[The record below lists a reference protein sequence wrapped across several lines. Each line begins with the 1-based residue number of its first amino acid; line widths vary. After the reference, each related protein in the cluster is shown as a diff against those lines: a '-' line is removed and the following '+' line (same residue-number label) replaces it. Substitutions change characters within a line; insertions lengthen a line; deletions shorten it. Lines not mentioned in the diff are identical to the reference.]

1 MEGLLW
7 SYARRISYC
16 WCISRGSNG
25 NTKGSINVISNGS
38 KIIVPEG
45 VALITVQDGAITG
58 IITEP
63 GGYEFTTDSVNSKS
77 IFAGDGI
84 IDSIVKQS
92 WERFKF
98 GGIPAAQQLVFYVN
112 LKEIPNNR
120 FGTQSEIYWDDA
132 YFGTQVGAITRG
144 TYTLKI
150 VDPIL
155 FVKNFVPVEYLLP
168 NAPQFDFSDMDN
180 PAGEQLFNEVVG
192 CLSAAF
198 SMYTNDPSKG
208 NRITKIQS
216 DQIGFAQSLSSAV
229 DGAYQWRQDR
239 GLEIVKTAILSIE
252 YDEDTKEMLKDVKR
266 ADALAGARGNSFMQ
280 QSVARGL
287 QAAGENGG
295 GSGMAF
301 MGMGVGAA
309 GNVMNGVQ
317 QPNNPSSYQPNFG
330 QQPQQPQQQY
340 QQGYD
345 QQAQYQ
351 QQPQQAQPEQVQQA
365 QPEQPQMQDTT
376 AKLIEMKK
384 LLDAGVLSQEE
395 FDRIKMQLLG
405 L

>member
-1 MEGLLW
+1 
-7 SYARRISYC
+7 
-16 WCISRGSNG
+16 
-25 NTKGSINVISNGS
+25 
-38 KIIVPEG
+38 
-45 VALITVQDGAITG
+45 
-58 IITEP
+58 
-63 GGYEFTTDSVNSKS
+63 
-77 IFAGDGI
+77 
-84 IDSIVKQS
+84 
-92 WERFKF
+92 
-98 GGIPAAQQLVFYVN
+98 
-112 LKEIPNNR
+112 
-120 FGTQSEIYWDDA
+120 
-132 YFGTQVGAITRG
+132 
-144 TYTLKI
+144 
-150 VDPIL
+150 
-155 FVKNFVPVEYLLP
+155 
-168 NAPQFDFSDMDN
+168 
-180 PAGEQLFNEVVG
+180 
-192 CLSAAF
+192 
-198 SMYTNDPSKG
+198 
-208 NRITKIQS
+208 
-216 DQIGFAQSLSSAV
+216 
-229 DGAYQWRQDR
+229 
-239 GLEIVKTAILSIE
+239 
-252 YDEDTKEMLKDVKR
+252 MLKDVKR

-340 QQGYD
+340 QQAPQQGYD

-351 QQPQQAQPEQVQQA
+351 QQPQQA

-384 LLDAGVLSQEE
+384 LLDAGVLTQEE

>member
-1 MEGLLW
+1 
-7 SYARRISYC
+7 
-16 WCISRGSNG
+16 
-25 NTKGSINVISNGS
+25 
-38 KIIVPEG
+38 
-45 VALITVQDGAITG
+45 
-58 IITEP
+58 
-63 GGYEFTTDSVNSKS
+63 
-77 IFAGDGI
+77 
-84 IDSIVKQS
+84 
-92 WERFKF
+92 
-98 GGIPAAQQLVFYVN
+98 
-112 LKEIPNNR
+112 
-120 FGTQSEIYWDDA
+120 
-132 YFGTQVGAITRG
+132 
-144 TYTLKI
+144 
-150 VDPIL
+150 
-155 FVKNFVPVEYLLP
+155 
-168 NAPQFDFSDMDN
+168 
-180 PAGEQLFNEVVG
+180 
-192 CLSAAF
+192 
-198 SMYTNDPSKG
+198 
-208 NRITKIQS
+208 
-216 DQIGFAQSLSSAV
+216 
-229 DGAYQWRQDR
+229 
-239 GLEIVKTAILSIE
+239 
-252 YDEDTKEMLKDVKR
+252 MLKDVKR

-330 QQPQQPQQQY
+330 QQPQQQYQQAP

-351 QQPQQAQPEQVQQA
+351 QQPQQAQPEQVQQAQPEQVQQA

>member
-1 MEGLLW
+1 
-7 SYARRISYC
+7 
-16 WCISRGSNG
+16 
-25 NTKGSINVISNGS
+25 
-38 KIIVPEG
+38 
-45 VALITVQDGAITG
+45 
-58 IITEP
+58 
-63 GGYEFTTDSVNSKS
+63 
-77 IFAGDGI
+77 
-84 IDSIVKQS
+84 
-92 WERFKF
+92 
-98 GGIPAAQQLVFYVN
+98 
-112 LKEIPNNR
+112 
-120 FGTQSEIYWDDA
+120 
-132 YFGTQVGAITRG
+132 
-144 TYTLKI
+144 
-150 VDPIL
+150 
-155 FVKNFVPVEYLLP
+155 
-168 NAPQFDFSDMDN
+168 
-180 PAGEQLFNEVVG
+180 
-192 CLSAAF
+192 
-198 SMYTNDPSKG
+198 
-208 NRITKIQS
+208 
-216 DQIGFAQSLSSAV
+216 
-229 DGAYQWRQDR
+229 
-239 GLEIVKTAILSIE
+239 
-252 YDEDTKEMLKDVKR
+252 MLKDVKR

-351 QQPQQAQPEQVQQA
+351 QQPQQAQPEQS
-365 QPEQPQMQDTT
+365 QMQDTT

>member
-1 MEGLLW
+1 
-7 SYARRISYC
+7 
-16 WCISRGSNG
+16 
-25 NTKGSINVISNGS
+25 
-38 KIIVPEG
+38 
-45 VALITVQDGAITG
+45 
-58 IITEP
+58 
-63 GGYEFTTDSVNSKS
+63 
-77 IFAGDGI
+77 
-84 IDSIVKQS
+84 
-92 WERFKF
+92 
-98 GGIPAAQQLVFYVN
+98 
-112 LKEIPNNR
+112 
-120 FGTQSEIYWDDA
+120 
-132 YFGTQVGAITRG
+132 
-144 TYTLKI
+144 
-150 VDPIL
+150 
-155 FVKNFVPVEYLLP
+155 
-168 NAPQFDFSDMDN
+168 
-180 PAGEQLFNEVVG
+180 
-192 CLSAAF
+192 
-198 SMYTNDPSKG
+198 
-208 NRITKIQS
+208 
-216 DQIGFAQSLSSAV
+216 
-229 DGAYQWRQDR
+229 
-239 GLEIVKTAILSIE
+239 
-252 YDEDTKEMLKDVKR
+252 MLKDVKR

>member
-1 MEGLLW
+1 
-7 SYARRISYC
+7 
-16 WCISRGSNG
+16 
-25 NTKGSINVISNGS
+25 
-38 KIIVPEG
+38 
-45 VALITVQDGAITG
+45 
-58 IITEP
+58 
-63 GGYEFTTDSVNSKS
+63 
-77 IFAGDGI
+77 
-84 IDSIVKQS
+84 
-92 WERFKF
+92 
-98 GGIPAAQQLVFYVN
+98 
-112 LKEIPNNR
+112 
-120 FGTQSEIYWDDA
+120 
-132 YFGTQVGAITRG
+132 
-144 TYTLKI
+144 
-150 VDPIL
+150 
-155 FVKNFVPVEYLLP
+155 
-168 NAPQFDFSDMDN
+168 
-180 PAGEQLFNEVVG
+180 
-192 CLSAAF
+192 
-198 SMYTNDPSKG
+198 
-208 NRITKIQS
+208 
-216 DQIGFAQSLSSAV
+216 
-229 DGAYQWRQDR
+229 
-239 GLEIVKTAILSIE
+239 
-252 YDEDTKEMLKDVKR
+252 MLKDVKR

-330 QQPQQPQQQY
+330 QQPQQQYQQTP

>member
-1 MEGLLW
+1 
-7 SYARRISYC
+7 
-16 WCISRGSNG
+16 
-25 NTKGSINVISNGS
+25 
-38 KIIVPEG
+38 
-45 VALITVQDGAITG
+45 
-58 IITEP
+58 
-63 GGYEFTTDSVNSKS
+63 
-77 IFAGDGI
+77 
-84 IDSIVKQS
+84 
-92 WERFKF
+92 
-98 GGIPAAQQLVFYVN
+98 
-112 LKEIPNNR
+112 
-120 FGTQSEIYWDDA
+120 
-132 YFGTQVGAITRG
+132 
-144 TYTLKI
+144 
-150 VDPIL
+150 
-155 FVKNFVPVEYLLP
+155 
-168 NAPQFDFSDMDN
+168 
-180 PAGEQLFNEVVG
+180 
-192 CLSAAF
+192 
-198 SMYTNDPSKG
+198 
-208 NRITKIQS
+208 
-216 DQIGFAQSLSSAV
+216 
-229 DGAYQWRQDR
+229 
-239 GLEIVKTAILSIE
+239 
-252 YDEDTKEMLKDVKR
+252 MLKDVKR

-330 QQPQQPQQQY
+330 QQPQQQYQQAP